1 MSGRRQQYSVEF
13 KQEAVTL
20 VTDDRSIVAVARE
33 LGMSHKTLANWV
45 NAERKQAD
53 VAELAAAGPVD
64 PATYRAALRRIAE
77 LEREN
82 EFLGK
87 VSAFFASK
95 TQP

>member
-1 MSGRRQQYSVEF
+1 
-13 KQEAVTL
+13 
-20 VTDDRSIVAVARE
+20 
-33 LGMSHKTLANWV
+33 MSHKTLSNWV
-45 NAERKQAD
+45 NAERKHAD
-53 VAELAAAGPVD
+53 AVELAAAGPVD
-64 PATYRAALRRIAE
+64 AAVYRAALHRIAE